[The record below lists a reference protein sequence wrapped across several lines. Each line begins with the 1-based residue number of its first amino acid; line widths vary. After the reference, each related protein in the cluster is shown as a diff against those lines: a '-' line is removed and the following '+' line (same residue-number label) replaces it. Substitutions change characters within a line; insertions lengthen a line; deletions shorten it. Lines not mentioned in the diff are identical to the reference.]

1 MEGILNE
8 KEVQRINT
16 MSTNAFMFL
25 ALINRMSLRKT
36 LKYHSNRNLPV
47 FERNR
52 IHIFLQNV
60 SQAWLTSNQS
70 LFCDHNAVASTLLH
84 SCPRTVC
91 HIFHSYMSPLTD
103 IKSLFQ
109 YKVMV
114 DWSEEE
120 NKPK

>member
-1 MEGILNE
+1 MI
-8 KEVQRINT
+8 QRINT
-16 MSTNAFMFL
+16 MSTNDFMFL
-25 ALINRMSLRKT
+25 ALRNRMPLRMT

-52 IHIFLQNV
+52 SHIFLQNV

-109 YKVMV
+109 YKGHGKLVSRRKKTQV
-114 DWSEEE
+114 
-120 NKPK
+120 NIK

>member
-1 MEGILNE
+1 
-8 KEVQRINT
+8 
-16 MSTNAFMFL
+16 MSTNDFMFL
-25 ALINRMSLRKT
+25 ALRNRMPLRMT

-70 LFCDHNAVASTLLH
+70 LFCDHNVAASILLH
-84 SCPRTVC
+84 SCPRTAS
-91 HIFHSYMSPLTD
+91 HISHSYMSPLTD

-109 YKVMV
+109 YKGHGKLV
-114 DWSEEE
+114 SRRK
-120 NKPK
+120 KPKLT